1 MPRDIELKDDYG
13 QELDT
18 PVYLDRHAIRIGTSP
33 NIESFTLDLDTATTL
48 HAWLGEY
55 IREELTK

>member
-1 MPRDIELKDDYG
+1 MLKDLFLRDEDDDPLTLERINSEQVILYIDYG
-13 QELDT
+13 R
-18 PVYLDRHAIRIGTSP
+18 P
-33 NIESFTLDLDTATTL
+33 FTLDLDTAATL